1 MAQLDGNNFSSFSKT
16 PKAQNSPGTAISH
29 NSPGTATFKTP
40 KSIPSPTF
48 QQLLQAGDA
57 TIWPSSPFAKHHDFE
72 AAQSPT
78 KKLTVISKVKE
89 KAKKWR
95 HSLSIKRRQGRSTN
109 SPRSQFT
116 RGVSLDDHEDEAE
129 EEDPEYLG
137 APMYE
142 SELAPENYKQAAKQ
156 KPRAVPVASEKHV
169 LEGSVRND
177 IKKQEGGNN
186 SSKTM
191 TESVTDKLAPAYGA
205 VSNATQ
211 TIASKIADLS
221 GNTSG
226 QTLEDG
232 SNGTDKPERSMEG
245 RVHGHSNSRSK
256 GVSVTEYLMKKLEP
270 GEAEKALSQ
279 VITEKITPT
288 RSLSGDQ
295 VGMVERLKGV
305 VTSFLL
311 TEEPASSNLEIKT
324 NLPPVK
330 TPNSST
336 NANSS
341 SEASTSISPTKKNSS
356 PRKLVYKPQSP
367 KSPNYRGNS
376 SSHDSRSITT
386 EKSTSRVNT
395 NSSSHV
401 SMSNSAHAVS
411 HKDNDRILQS
421 N

>member
-1 MAQLDGNNFSSFSKT
+1 MAQLDGKKFSSFSKT
-16 PKAQNSPGTAISH
+16 PKAQNSPRTAVSQ
-29 NSPGTATFKTP
+29 NSPGAGTFKTP
-40 KSIPSPTF
+40 KSIPTPTF
-48 QQLLQAGDA
+48 QQLLQGDA
-57 TIWPSSPFAKHHDFE
+57 TIWPSSPFAKHNDFE
-72 AAQSPT
+72 GAQSPT
-78 KKLTVISKVKE
+78 KKVTVISRVKE

-95 HSLSIKRRQGRSTN
+95 HNLTIKRRQGQSTN
-109 SPRSQFT
+109 SPRSQFS
-116 RGVSLDDHEDEAE
+116 RGVSLDNHEDEAE

-177 IKKQEGGNN
+177 IKKQEGGTS
-186 SSKTM
+186 SSKIM

-205 VSNATQ
+205 VSDATQ
-211 TIASKIADLS
+211 AIVSKVADLS
-221 GNTSG
+221 SNNSG

-232 SNGTDKPERSMEG
+232 SNGTDKAGSSMDG
-245 RVHGHSNSRSK
+245 RVHGQSNSPSNWSK

-288 RSLSGDQ
+288 RSPRGDQ
-295 VGMVERLKGV
+295 MGMVERLKGA

-324 NLPPVK
+324 DLPPVK
-330 TPNSST
+330 APNPST

-341 SEASTSISPTKKNSS
+341 SEASKSFSPSKKTSS
-356 PRKLVYKPQSP
+356 PRKLVYKPQNPS
-367 KSPNYRGNS
+367 SPNYKGNS
-376 SSHDSRSITT
+376 SSNNSRPITT
-386 EKSTSRVNT
+386 EKSTSHVNP
-395 NSSSHV
+395 NSV
-401 SMSNSAHAVS
+401 PG
-411 HKDNDRILQS
+411 K
-421 N
+421 

>member
-1 MAQLDGNNFSSFSKT
+1 MAQLDGTQFSSFSKT
-16 PKAQNSPGTAISH
+16 PKAQNSPSTAKSQ
-29 NSPGTATFKTP
+29 NSPGTGTFKTP

-57 TIWPSSPFAKHHDFE
+57 TIWPSSPFAKHTDFE
-72 AAQSPT
+72 GAQSPT
-78 KKLTVISKVKE
+78 KKSTVLSRVKE
-89 KAKKWR
+89 KARKWR
-95 HSLSIKRRQGRSTN
+95 HTLSIKRRQGQTTN

-156 KPRAVPVASEKHV
+156 KPRSVPVASEKHI
-169 LEGSVRND
+169 LEGSV
-177 IKKQEGGNN
+177 GTS

-191 TESVTDKLAPAYGA
+191 TESVTDKMAPAYGA
-205 VSNATQ
+205 VSDATQ

-221 GNTSG
+221 CNTSG
-226 QTLEDG
+226 LTLEDG
-232 SNGTDKPERSMEG
+232 SIGTDKAESGMEG
-245 RVHGHSNSRSK
+245 RVHGQSNSPSNWSK

-270 GEAEKALSQ
+270 GEAEKALSV

-288 RSLSGDQ
+288 RSPRGDQ
-295 VGMVERLKGV
+295 VGMMERLKGA

-311 TEEPASSNLEIKT
+311 TEEPASSNIEIKT
-324 NLPPVK
+324 NLPPVNA
-330 TPNSST
+330 PNSF
-336 NANSS
+336 
-341 SEASTSISPTKKNSS
+341 SEASTSISPTKKTPS
-356 PRKLVYKPQSP
+356 PRKLVYKPQNPS
-367 KSPNYRGNS
+367 SPNYKGNS
-376 SSHDSRSITT
+376 SSNNSRSITT
-386 EKSTSRVNT
+386 EKSTSRANRKSDPKNT
-395 NSSSHV
+395 NSLSHV

-411 HKDNDRILQS
+411 QKDNSERILQS